1 MLQKAFQLNIKQSIS
16 LILLTLCIPL
26 QAQEIPIKIQE
37 SVELSKTVPIADVHM
52 HIVDRSA
59 AFHKAQMDRNN
70 VKWGGGVG
78 PTGKNPPST
87 KEIQSVLGNRYF
99 LGLGQTE
106 FTQVFFDVGAEG
118 LKNKNNRSFSDLF
131 KVADSQLASKYAY
144 GFGEIHIDN
153 SNSAPSF
160 RFARKI
166 TLDNPVLRTMYEI
179 ANKHSSFVQLHMEAD
194 DVNIVALKRYL
205 VEFPNVSTIIS
216 HGLPY
221 GKQTL
226 IRDLLEKHPNI
237 YFELSRK
244 GAVLNSKEAGQAFST
259 RNGVKII
266 WLKTLELY
274 PDRFMIGSD
283 THDPD
288 ESKYDEVMQEFR
300 NGLFPYLKPE
310 TLKKVAYLNAVR
322 VFRLVESSKLNSN
335 P

>member
-1 MLQKAFQLNIKQSIS
+1 MYK
-16 LILLTLCIPL
+16 LTLFFILALCNPL
-26 QAQEIPIKIQE
+26 QAQPVPLKIQE
-37 SVELSKTVPIADVHM
+37 SIELSKIVPIADVHM
-52 HIVDRSA
+52 HIVDRSV
-59 AFHKAQMDRNN
+59 AFHKEQMDRNN

-87 KEIQSVLGNRYF
+87 KEIQSALGNRYF

-106 FTQVFFDVGAEG
+106 FTKVFFEAGADG
-118 LKNKNNRSFSDLF
+118 LKSKNNKSFADLF
-131 KVADSQLASKYAY
+131 KAADRQLESKEAY

-153 SNSAPSF
+153 SNSSPSN
-160 RFARKI
+160 RFARKLA
-166 TLDNPVLRTMYEI
+166 LDNPVLRTMYEI

-194 DVNIVALKRYL
+194 DENIAALKRYL

-226 IRDLLEKHPNI
+226 IRELLEKHPNI

-244 GAVLNSKEAGQAFST
+244 GAVLNKKEAGQAFST
-259 RNGVKII
+259 STGVKII

-288 ESKYDEVMQEFR
+288 ESKYDAVMQEFR
-300 NGLFPYLKPE
+300 MGLFPYLKPE

-322 VFRLVESSKLNSN
+322 VFRLTE
-335 P
+335 